1 MLQNTVRRRKLGKKN
16 YMLHHLY
23 LFHHEDKSNERSYN
37 IMIASHCFPQTS
49 QFSEKKKL
57 FFYVIGLR
65 SDRRFI
71 IIFYILCTFSIT
83 KHLLVI
89 HNNGFM
95 FYNIQTDNFLDE

>member
-57 FFYVIGLR
+57 FFLCHRAKVRQKVYN
-65 SDRRFI
+65 
-71 IIFYILCTFSIT
+71 YILHPLYLF
-83 KHLLVI
+83 HHEV
-89 HNNGFM
+89 G
-95 FYNIQTDNFLDE
+95 NIC